1 MQDTVRGLQFTV
13 RVRGPRDG
21 EPVLLLH
28 GFPQNA
34 GMWDRVAPIL
44 HEAGLR
50 TIAPDQRG
58 YSPGARPAEV
68 AAYRIS
74 EAAADAVALL
84 EAVGASSANIVGHD
98 FGALVGWRLAAACP
112 GRVRTLTAVS
122 VPHPASVVAAAR
134 EDPDQQQRSAYIKLF
149 RDAGKA
155 ETLLLERGGARLRAM
170 LGNVPPDRIDDY
182 VRPLLEPGA
191 LTAALNWYR
200 ALGIDGPTGPAVRP
214 TTFVWG
220 DQDVA
225 IGPTAAFGCGRW
237 VNADFEFVPLAGAS
251 HWRADEEPAELARL
265 VLARITA
272 TGVAG

>member
-21 EPVLLLH
+21 APVLLLH
-28 GFPQNA
+28 GFPQNS
-34 GMWDRVAPIL
+34 GMWDRMASIL

-74 EAAADAVALL
+74 EGAADAVALL
-84 EAVGASSANIVGHD
+84 DAVGVDSAHIVGHD

-112 GRVRTLTAVS
+112 DRVRTFTALS
-122 VPHPASVVAAAR
+122 VPHPAAVVAAAR
-134 EDPDQQQRSAYIKLF
+134 KDPDQQQRSAYIKLF
-149 RDAGKA
+149 QEAGKA
-155 ETLLLERGGARLRAM
+155 ETLLLERGAARLRAM
-170 LGNVPPDRIDDY
+170 FGNLPPDRVDSY

-200 ALGIDGPTGPAVRP
+200 ALGADSPTGPAVRP

-220 DQDVA
+220 DRDVA
-225 IGPTAAFGCGRW
+225 IGPTAAHGCGPW
-237 VNADFEFVPLAGAS
+237 VDADYEFVPLVGAS
-251 HWRADEEPAELARL
+251 HWLADEVPVELARV
-265 VLARITA
+265 VLARVA
-272 TGVAG
+272 VAGAGG

>member
-34 GMWDRVAPIL
+34 GMWDRVASVL
-44 HEAGLR
+44 HRAGLR
-50 TIAPDQRG
+50 TVAPDQRG
-58 YSPGARPAEV
+58 YSPGARPKEV

-84 EAVGASSANIVGHD
+84 DAVGASSAHVVGHD

-112 GRVRTLTAVS
+112 DRVRTFTAVS
-122 VPHPASVVAAAR
+122 VPHPASVLAAKR
-134 EDPDQQQRSAYIKLF
+134 EDPDQQQRSSYIKLF
-149 RDAGKA
+149 QEAGKA
-155 ETLLLERGGARLRAM
+155 ETLLLEGDAARLRAM
-170 LGNVPPDRIDDY
+170 FGDLPSNRIDDY

-200 ALGIDGPTGPAVRP
+200 ALGIDGPTGPALRP

-220 DQDVA
+220 DRDVA
-225 IGPTAAFGCGRW
+225 IGPTAAHGCDQW
-237 VNADFEFVPLAGAS
+237 VNAEFEFVPLAGAS
-251 HWRADEEPAELARL
+251 HWLADEAPTELARV
-265 VLARITA
+265 VLGRIMSS
-272 TGVAG
+272 GVAG

>member
-28 GFPQNA
+28 GFPQHA
-34 GMWDRVAPIL
+34 GMWDRVAPVL

-58 YSPGARPAEV
+58 YSPGARPDEV

-74 EAAADAVALL
+74 EGAADAVAFLD
-84 EAVGASSANIVGHD
+84 AVGADSAHVVGHD
-98 FGALVGWRLAAACP
+98 FGALVGWRLAAAYP
-112 GRVRTLTAVS
+112 DRVRTLTAVS

-134 EDPDQQQRSAYIKLF
+134 DDPDQQQRSAYIKLF
-149 RDAGKA
+149 REAGKA
-155 ETLLLERGGARLRAM
+155 ETLLLERSGARLRAM
-170 LGNVPPDRIDDY
+170 FGDLPPSRIDDY

-200 ALGIDGPTGPAVRP
+200 ALGTDGPTGSAMRP

-225 IGPTAAFGCGRW
+225 IGPTAANGCKQW
-237 VNADFEFVPLAGAS
+237 VDADYEFVPLPGAS
-251 HWRADEEPAELARL
+251 HWLADEVPAELARV
-265 VLARITA
+265 VLARIGA
-272 TGVAG
+272 TGAGG